1 LVLVVLENQVL
12 QMVLVRLVQI
22 QYFQPLLLTAV
33 VWVEVAVL
41 LLAVAMVVQ
50 EAVVV
55 EVEVEPQRLELE
67 TLLQHLQVKA
77 IMVELDMLYLAL
89 LELVGV
95 VVLPEQL
102 VATHKHLL
110 LI

>member
-33 VWVEVAVL
+33 VWVEAAVL
-41 LLAVAMVVQ
+41 LLAVAMGVQ

>member
-67 TLLQHLQVKA
+67 TLLQHPQVKA
-77 IMVELDMLYLAL
+77 IMVELDMLFLVLSAL
-89 LELVGV
+89 VEV

-102 VATHKHLL
+102 VETHKHLL